1 MKLTACPK
9 SGFIFKKGVLHL
21 AAVKKLSMSLLI
33 LLLISFLISCGDPT
47 AQQEDV
53 DEELP
58 EETEPLYEEDT
69 RFEDDEQQE
78 TDESQANSEDKL
90 PSSGSTFKH
99 EVNIKT
105 DGEITEGQSDEWL
118 LDDSNRKSSDWWKN

>member
-1 MKLTACPK
+1 M
-9 SGFIFKKGVLHL
+9 

-78 TDESQANSEDKL
+78 TDEGQANSEDKL